1 MTAPDRGATYQ
12 IALAST
18 GSSTHNIWYLRS
30 ESARDPTLPFTP
42 QTREVGFRRVRRP
55 RTQRPQRWGA
65 KERPS
70 LAWCGSDVDLRQ
82 SSAGP
87 QWRSAWERGRGLP
100 LGCATCW
107 GERSGTATGA
117 LLRAGFS
124 IFIRSPLL
132 ICAPSAFVWAV
143 GSGPGRG
150 HDSTPLLAEVLTAGL
165 MQVPDVF
172 GTGRFS
178 SANGHRLSAS
188 PCARSPWYL
197 RWRSARGGLPPF
209 SFAS

>member
-124 IFIRSPLL
+124 IFIRSPLVF
-132 ICAPSAFVWAV
+132 CAPSAFVWAV
-143 GSGPGRG
+143 RKRPRSWSRQHPVVSGSSRCG
-150 HDSTPLLAEVLTAGL
+150 LL
-165 MQVPDVF
+165 QVPDVF
-172 GTGRFS
+172 EASRFS
-178 SANGHRLSAS
+178 SANGH
-188 PCARSPWYL
+188 
-197 RWRSARGGLPPF
+197 
-209 SFAS
+209 